1 MAFVGSHRNL
11 IMVWPTQVRRVR
23 YSILTLP
30 RFASGGR
37 PNARRRPPSKASDVS
52 TVADVLLV
60 EPDSAVGCGHVERL
74 VYADGCK
81 LRWCAAFVA
90 KVSTAVPTGVDAEG
104 LSMRTHLGDPPL
116 RRGVIDGAIV
126 AVVIAIVLI
135 LSEVVY
141 PRSPSE
147 SDSDPEYARQ
157 LLAAYLL
164 LFLFFLAV
172 GVHARWRGRPLLA
185 GVKGGMAAGVT
196 ITVIVF
202 AVTAFID
209 NTFLSIVSQ
218 QHDKRM
224 AFERSGLSSMRLFLN
239 LQNLAG
245 LAVVVPGSALVGG
258 AISGI
263 GGLLGGPLTRR
274 RLDRTSGAAQSG

>member
-1 MAFVGSHRNL
+1 M
-11 IMVWPTQVRRVR
+11 
-23 YSILTLP
+23 
-30 RFASGGR
+30 
-37 PNARRRPPSKASDVS
+37 
-52 TVADVLLV
+52 
-60 EPDSAVGCGHVERL
+60 C
-74 VYADGCK
+74 
-81 LRWCAAFVA
+81 
-90 KVSTAVPTGVDAEG
+90 
-104 LSMRTHLGDPPL
+104 THLVDPPL
-116 RRGVIDGAIV
+116 RRGIIDGAIV
-126 AVVIAIVLI
+126 AVVIAVVVF

-157 LLAAYLL
+157 LLVAYLL

-172 GVHARWRGRPLLA
+172 GVHARWRGRSLLA

-218 QHDKRM
+218 QHDKRV

-274 RLDRTSGAAQSG
+274 RLDSTSGAAQSG